1 MSIYQLHKAIFINQS
16 AGACFM
22 TLYVTAAWPSLFESR
37 QVCSIHKITPSDWVL
52 LRYDVVAT
60 YLSIVLL
67 KQSPHNFNII
77 PEIGWC
83 VVFIIYPTHLTIYS
97 YIHTRCILTENV
109 S

>member
-60 YLSIVLL
+60 YLSIVVWYLKDLL
-67 KQSPHNFNII
+67 
-77 PEIGWC
+77 C
-83 VVFIIYPTHLTIYS
+83 VDFPYCTSFCY
-97 YIHTRCILTENV
+97 YG
-109 S
+109 